1 MNPIYRK
8 YFKTTALIWT
18 GCFVL
23 FFLVYV
29 SVLSPQKKTKKQI
42 EKQLAEKKQIYT
54 FALKAT
60 KEEAKIRLNE
70 QIEQLRN
77 GLEDFVID
85 FEDSANLTFDISQI
99 ANEKKLASFSIKGK
113 KTRGSSAIPDGK
125 YLSENHFDVS
135 FTGGFNQFAVFLNA
149 LERHR
154 PVVFVDG
161 FKITR
166 SRQGIS
172 GHEVNMNLAILVKKR
187 QDRATP
193 NTI

>member
-8 YFKTTALIWT
+8 YLTKAALTWA
-18 GCFVL
+18 GCFIL
-23 FFLVYV
+23 FFFIHMLI
-29 SVLSPQKKTKKQI
+29 LAPQGKNKNQI
-42 EKQLAEKKQIYT
+42 EKQLAEKKQMYGS
-54 FALKAT
+54 ALKAT
-60 KEEAKIRLNE
+60 KEETKIRLNE

-77 GLEDFVID
+77 GLGDFVID

-113 KTRGSSAIPDGK
+113 KTRVSSATPDDK
-125 YLSENHFDVS
+125 YLSENRFDVS

-154 PVVFVDG
+154 PVVFVDK

-166 SRQGIS
+166 SRQEDS
-172 GHEVNMNLAILVKKR
+172 DHRANMDLAVLVKKR
-187 QDRATP
+187 QDS
-193 NTI
+193 